1 MKKLVK
7 LVLCGL
13 LTIGAL
19 AGCAPKEDVEGNK
32 NDVVENV
39 DTSTVGGTIYQEFMK
54 YTTENK
60 EATALEVAEALA
72 ALEVLPFAGA
82 AMEVEAGALAGF
94 DNVEVT
100 EFEKA
105 AMFSPM
111 IGTIPFLGYVFELSE
126 NADIT
131 AFMTKLEE
139 SANLR
144 WNICTEAE
152 ELTVEANENLVF
164 FLMSPKAFE
173 TEEASDEEM
182 QEVAEDMQAAQ

>member
-13 LTIGAL
+13 LTVGAL
-19 AGCAPKEDVEGNK
+19 AGCTAKEDVEGNK
-32 NDVVENV
+32 NDVVENI
-39 DTSTVGGTIYQEFMK
+39 DTSTVGGTLYQEFMK
-54 YTTENK
+54 YTTENT

-72 ALEVLPFAGA
+72 ALELLPFSGA
-82 AMEVEAGALAGF
+82 AMEVEAGELAGF
-94 DNVEVT
+94 AEAMT
-100 EFEKA
+100 EFESG
-105 AMFSPM
+105 AMFSPV

-126 NADIT
+126 DADVK

-152 ELTVEANENLVF
+152 ELTVEAKENMVF
-164 FLMSPKAFE
+164 FLMSPKTFE
-173 TEEASDEEM
+173 ENTEDA
-182 QEVAEDMQAAQ
+182 AE

>member
-13 LTIGAL
+13 LTVGAL
-19 AGCAPKEDVEGNK
+19 AGCGPKDGGAGAV
-32 NDVVENV
+32 DQI
-39 DTSTVGGTIYQEFMK
+39 DTSTVGGTMYQEFMK
-54 YTTENK
+54 YTTENE
-60 EATALEVAEALA
+60 EASALEVAEALM
-72 ALEVLPFAGA
+72 ALEVLPFAGG
-82 AMEVEAGALAGF
+82 AMEVEPGALAGF
-94 DNVEVT
+94 DNVEIT

-105 AMFSPM
+105 AMFAPM
-111 IGTIPFLGYVFELSE
+111 IGTIPFVGYVFEMAE
-126 NADIT
+126 DADME

-152 ELTVEANENLVF
+152 ELTVEAKDNLVF

-173 TEEASDEEM
+173 TNT
-182 QEVAEDMQAAQ
+182 EDAAQ